1 MAALGV
7 DATTLEHQV
16 DRFDDTLLDEL
27 GPARRSARGY
37 VRGSLTSA

>member
-7 DATTLEHQV
+7 DAATLEYQF

-27 GPARRSARGY
+27 DRRAAAPA
-37 VRGSLTSA
+37 VT